1 MTTVQIPED
10 HMNANRKNP
19 NRKLLKKTMR
29 AVVFYT
35 VLILLLIFFLFPI
48 FYAFLT
54 SLKPPILAEARVP
67 YLIFPPTLNNYR
79 TLFVE
84 ENFQHYFFNSIIISV
99 ATVVLSLLVGVPA
112 AYALSRRDFRGR
124 GLILLWILS
133 SRILPPVGT
142 AIPFYLAFIR
152 LRLIDTHI
160 GLIIVFLSF
169 NISLV
174 IWIMSAFFDQISREL
189 DEAAIIDGCSVTVP
203 FARRPSAHRTGIGNH
218 RDLLLPNAWNN
229 FFYPLVLTRREAATV
244 PLALTTFLGSYLVDW
259 GAIMAGASLLILPL
273 LIFALLV
280 RRYIVEGL
288 TQGAIKG

>member
-1 MTTVQIPED
+1 M
-10 HMNANRKNP
+10 NP
-19 NRKLLKKTMR
+19 NRKKLKRIIRT
-29 AVVFYT
+29 VVFYT

-54 SLKPPILAEARVP
+54 SLKPPILAENRVP
-67 YLIFPPTLNNYR
+67 YIIFQPTLNNYR

-84 ENFQHYFFNSIIISV
+84 ENFQHFFFNSIIISV

-112 AYALSRRDFRGR
+112 AYSLSRRNFRGQ

-142 AIPFYLAFIR
+142 VIPFYLVFIR

-174 IWIMSAFFDQISREL
+174 IWIMSAFFDQIPREL
-189 DEAAIIDGCSVTVP
+189 DEAAIIDGCSVTGAFLRV
-203 FARRPSAHRTGIGNH
+203 I
-218 RDLLLPNAWNN
+218 LPLTAPGLATTAIFCFLNAWNN
-229 FFYPLVLTRREAATV
+229 FFYPLVLTRRQAATV

-288 TQGAIKG
+288 TQGAVKG